1 MCRVKPQ
8 GMGLTP
14 IRAPQ
19 GGVDH
24 RPKSSKAHPQGPKT
38 VALLKKFKFV
48 ISSDTQ
54 RVPIGH
60 LGAIMGKQ
68 TMASLSENE
77 RHYVF

>member
-38 VALLKKFKFV
+38 VALLKKIQICNF
-48 ISSDTQ
+48 Q
-54 RVPIGH
+54 
-60 LGAIMGKQ
+60 
-68 TMASLSENE
+68 
-77 RHYVF
+77 